1 MTFVFDLQHY
11 SLFSKSF
18 RENSVSKKLYNP
30 LQCISILGEVGGRKM
45 NTDLLKF
52 ECQIL

>member
-1 MTFVFDLQHY
+1 MISVFDLQHY
-11 SLFSKSF
+11 SLFSRSF

-30 LQCISILGEVGGRKM
+30 LQCLSILGEVGGSKM
-45 NTDLLKF
+45 NIDLLRF